1 MMKDNPFLDNKEDE
15 EDEEEKVYIPK
26 PYQKETLTQ
35 KQRDSNI
42 KGIRKCIEDL
52 KKITPG
58 GRYYDFTKR
67 TY

>member
-1 MMKDNPFLDNKEDE
+1 MKDNPFLEDE

-35 KQRDSNI
+35 KQCDSNI

-52 KKITPG
+52 KNNWRKN
-58 GRYYDFTKR
+58 K
-67 TY
+67 